1 MEPDNFIKD
10 LKLIK
15 IGNNKNTYI
24 KELLNNIN
32 WFNSF
37 NDNRCFGYNKNGI
50 NSIIFIISKRKENK
64 LLSYNKNKLKKDLI
78 NI

>member
-15 IGNNKNTYI
+15 IGDNKNTYI

-32 WFNSF
+32 CFNSF
-37 NDNRCFGYNKNGI
+37 NDNRSFGYNKNGI

-64 LLSYNKNKLKKDLI
+64 LLSYTRI
-78 NI
+78 N